1 MRWTKAFIPTLKED
15 PAEAEIVSHRL
26 MIRAGMMRKL
36 GAGIYTYLPLG
47 WRTIKKVEQ
56 IVREEMDRAGAQEL
70 LLPILSPSELWRE
83 SGRWDEYG
91 KELMRLKDRHE
102 REFALGPTHEE
113 VITSTVRGEVRSYQE
128 LPLCLYQIQTK
139 FRDEVRPRFGV
150 MRGREFTMKDAYSFH
165 RDEESLNDYYQVMNE
180 AYSRIFA
187 RCGLDFRAVLAD
199 PGIMGGKVSHEFM
212 VLASSG
218 ETVVISCPNEKC
230 GYAATTD
237 TAAGSPLIPTKLR
250 ESMEQL
256 REVHTPGQKTVE
268 EVTAFLKVQP
278 DRLIKTLVYDV
289 AGRRVVVLIRGDRDV
304 NEAKLQKS
312 LRSHDIALADEE
324 TIKRVTGAPLGFA
337 GPVKLPIPSGE
348 IRVIA
353 DKLTIEGICNGVT
366 GANRAD
372 YHLTGVCEGR
382 DFSVDEWH
390 DLLLVREGDKCPQCG
405 ALLTAYRGIE
415 VGQIFKLGKK
425 YSESMGATFSDK
437 DGVAKPFVMGCYG
450 IGITRTAAAAIE
462 QHYDG
467 DGIIW
472 PMSIAPYHVEIVP
485 MNVSDEATVKVAGEL
500 YRALS
505 ERGIEVILDD
515 RDERPG
521 VKFKDADLIGI
532 PLRVVVGPKGLSRG
546 KVELKPRGSQ
556 EVSLLD
562 TSHAAEE
569 IAAMVRGELE
579 QLNPK
584 SSLDPEGGLGT
595 RTPAGQIQNP
605 NKKS

>member
-47 WRTIKKVEQ
+47 WRTIRKVEQ

-113 VITSTVRGEVRSYQE
+113 VITSTVRGEVRSYRE

-165 RDEESLNDYYQVMNE
+165 RDERSLDEYYQVMHE
-180 AYSRIFA
+180 AYARVFR
-187 RCGLDFRAVLAD
+187 RCGLTFRAVLAD
-199 PGIMGGKVSHEFM
+199 PGIMGGKVTHEFM

-218 ETVVISCPNEKC
+218 ESVVISCPMERC

-237 TAAGSPLIPTKLR
+237 TATGVVASP
-250 ESMEQL
+250 EQPSSSPAASP
-256 REVHTPGQKTVE
+256 RGRTPDIGAPIEEVHTPGKKTVE
-268 EVTAFLKVQP
+268 EVTAFLGVSP
-278 DRLIKTLVYDV
+278 DRLIKTLIYEV
-289 AGRRVVVLIRGDRDV
+289 AGETVAVLIRGDRDV
-304 NEAKLQKS
+304 NEAKLKRA
-312 LRSHDIALADEE
+312 LGRANVALADEAV
-324 TIKRVTGAPLGFA
+324 IRRITGADVGFA
-337 GPVKLPIPSGE
+337 GPVGLQGVRI
-348 IRVIA
+348 IA
-353 DKLTIEGICNGVT
+353 DHTVRGIKNGVT
-366 GANRAD
+366 GANRND
-372 YHLTGVCEGR
+372 YHLTSVCEGR
-382 DFSVDEWH
+382 DFSSGEYY
-390 DLLLVREGDKCPQCG
+390 DLALNREGDGCPNCG
-405 ALLTAYRGIE
+405 TPLTTYRGIE
-415 VGQIFKLGKK
+415 VGQIFKLGRK
-425 YSESMGATFSDK
+425 YSESMQALFSDE
-437 DGVAKPFVMGCYG
+437 DGSARPFVMGCYG

-462 QHYDG
+462 QHHDE

-500 YRALS
+500 YGALS

-546 KVELKPRGSQ
+546 KVEMKPRGSQ

-562 TSHAAEE
+562 TSRAAEE
-569 IAAMVRGELE
+569 IAAMVREELE
-579 QLNPK
+579 RLNPK
-584 SSLDPEGGLGT
+584 S
-595 RTPAGQIQNP
+595 QIPNP
-605 NKKS
+605 NKK